1 MSREKSVWLDSE
13 RLSPYSSEWPTLLP
27 VAHTVDRAEQ
37 STGQGLGE
45 AENTTHARS
54 FSQETEQNLSLNL
67 ENAAKETIK

>member
-1 MSREKSVWLDSE
+1 MVRQRTLIPLQLRVTHVT
-13 RLSPYSSEWPTLLP
+13 PGSS
-27 VAHTVDRAEQ
+27 HSGQSRAEQ

-67 ENAAKETIK
+67 ENAVKETIK